1 MSISAMNKGCRARA
15 LWFLGFAVF
24 CLVFHLVYTCFSHGI
39 RSPFMTYLW
48 AIPLTLGTV
57 VYAICG
63 LLLRDFPVGAPTF
76 LYNAG
81 VSTLTVGSLVL
92 GILEIADASSVL
104 MMVYPV
110 VGGILFV
117 SGIVLQALALRRGRQ
132 KK

>member
-1 MSISAMNKGCRARA
+1 MNKDCRTRA
-15 LWFLGFAVF
+15 LWFLGFAAF

-48 AIPLTLGTV
+48 AIPLVLGTA
-57 VYAICG
+57 VYGISG
-63 LLLRDFPVGAPTF
+63 LVWTSFPLGLPTF

-104 MMVYPV
+104 MVVYPA
-110 VGGILFV
+110 VGGALFV
-117 SGIVLQALALRRGRQ
+117 TGAVLQLLALCRGN
-132 KK
+132 KKK